1 MAGQHNH
8 PKPIS
13 SQSSFRHISTTK
25 QFFYDKPT
33 GAIKSFYDNKCI
45 DMDYVS
51 PCALRF
57 DSGVRS
63 ALTTIQSKTA
73 GRTPDVFYNLYLNG
87 CNKRYNQQFI
97 IPLVW
102 IPDIFL
108 SSVRLANAQ
117 QTLCWTA
124 QTELQSNN
132 VNMT

>member
-1 MAGQHNH
+1 MHH
-8 PKPIS
+8 
-13 SQSSFRHISTTK
+13 
-25 QFFYDKPT
+25 Y
-33 GAIKSFYDNKCI
+33 
-45 DMDYVS
+45 
-51 PCALRF
+51 
-57 DSGVRS
+57 
-63 ALTTIQSKTA
+63 SKTA
-73 GRTPDVFYNLYLNG
+73 GDKFYNLYLNG

-108 SSVRLANAQ
+108 DSVRLVSTQ